1 MHAARGGESR
11 SHGRISH
18 PDLFGLDYG
27 EIVAQN
33 DRQLSIR
40 DKKAMHF
47 FAQTMLNGLMTSS
60 FYALIA
66 IGLSLVFGVMHI
78 VNFAHGEFYMI
89 GAYTV
94 WVLFALM
101 NWPFFVA
108 VGVAIVLGGLLGL
121 ASERLIFRQARG
133 NVLSG
138 FIMSVG
144 LVFILQVAVVEIWGV
159 GKMKPVPA
167 AFPQLFQFADV
178 ATTWQRV
185 IVVPATIVLLGSL
198 WYFLDKFRIGRALRA
213 SAQDPEAAALYGM
226 SPHKSA
232 AMAMFLGSAMAGAAG
247 GLMAPIM
254 SVHPYMGHAVIW
266 TAFVVIIVGGAGNI
280 KGTLYASVIFG
291 FLTTIITTVFDSTI
305 ANLVNTLVMLVLLAI
320 RPEGLVGHGQ
330 E

>member
-1 MHAARGGESR
+1 MQFLG
-11 SHGRISH
+11 
-18 PDLFGLDYG
+18 
-27 EIVAQN
+27 
-33 DRQLSIR
+33 QLI
-40 DKKAMHF
+40 
-47 FAQTMLNGLMTSS
+47 LNGLMTSS

-66 IGLSLVFGVMHI
+66 VGLSLVFGVMHI
-78 VNFAHGEFYMI
+78 VNFAHGEFYMV
-89 GAYTV
+89 GAYMV
-94 WVLFALM
+94 WVLFATLH
-101 NWPFFVA
+101 WPFFVA
-108 VGVAIVLGGLLGL
+108 VGAAIVVVGLLGL
-121 ASERLIFRQARG
+121 VCERLIFRQAHG
-133 NVLSG
+133 NVLNG

-167 AFPQLFQFADV
+167 AFPQILHLV
-178 ATTWQRV
+178 GATTWQRF
-185 IVVPATIVLLGSL
+185 IVFPATVILLGSL
-198 WYFLDKFRIGRALRA
+198 WYFLEKFKIGRALRA
-213 SAQDPEAAALYGM
+213 SAEDPEAAALYGM
-226 SPHKSA
+226 SPNRSA
-232 AMAMFLGSAMAGAAG
+232 ALAMFLGSAMAGAAG

-291 FLTTIITTVFDSTI
+291 FLTTIITTFLDSTI